1 MAGVVARPL
10 RRTIVMIQG
19 LTNADALPTL
29 ERVIQ
34 FAGARH
40 RLIAH
45 NIANL
50 TTPRFEAVDAP
61 VDEFQAELTRAI
73 DARRERFGGHRGE
86 LDFRSTRH
94 IKVDGRRAGSGLEVE
109 PASSGRNV
117 MFHDR
122 NNRDL
127 ERTMQDLAENVAVF
141 RMASELHKHA
151 TNQLRTAI
159 SERI

>member
-1 MAGVVARPL
+1 
-10 RRTIVMIQG
+10 MIQG

-50 TTPRFEAVDAP
+50 TTPRFQAVDAP
-61 VDEFQAELTRAI
+61 VDEFQTELNRAI
-73 DARRERFGGHRGE
+73 DARRDAFGGHRGE
-86 LDFRSTRH
+86 LEFRSTRH
-94 IKVDGRRAGSGLEVE
+94 IRAGRRSGSGGLEVE
-109 PASSGRNV
+109 PAANGRNI

-141 RMASELHKHA
+141 RIASELHKHSI
-151 TNQLRTAI
+151 NQLRTAI
-159 SERI
+159 AERV